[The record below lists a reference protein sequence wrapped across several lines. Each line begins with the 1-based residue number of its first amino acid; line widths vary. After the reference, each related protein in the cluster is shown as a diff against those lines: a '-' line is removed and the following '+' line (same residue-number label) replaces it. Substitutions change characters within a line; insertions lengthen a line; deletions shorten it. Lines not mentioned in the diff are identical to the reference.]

1 MTIENIPIFILIA
14 GGLLSITAI
23 IIGRMVSSRKQIG
36 KKIDEMKT
44 VKAVDRLKY
53 SKEQIE
59 KFKRGGPS

>member
-59 KFKRGGPS
+59 KFKRGGP